1 MNVSHESRG
10 FGRRKK
16 KGVKK
21 KKERKKESNCV
32 RGSRAEMWE
41 ETKTDK
47 IRRLE
52 KLQPTV
58 IEVEKPIA
66 AACQGKAKKQKGETK
81 PECLGVKEN
90 QTHTCGQIM
99 IQVKHRF
106 GPRPAGPGHGEVR
119 RPTSISK
126 EEQDS
131 LLNGPVP
138 PLPATTE

>member
-1 MNVSHESRG
+1 MSRKSRG
-10 FGRRKK
+10 LEEKK
-16 KGVKK
+16 RVKK
-21 KKERKKESNCV
+21 KKERDCV
-32 RGSRAEMWE
+32 RGSRGEMWE

-52 KLQPTV
+52 KLQLTV

-66 AACQGKAKKQKGETK
+66 PTCQGKAKKQKGKTK
-81 PECLGVKEN
+81 PEYLGLKGN
-90 QTHTCGQIM
+90 QTHTCSQIM

-106 GPRPAGPGHGEVR
+106 GPRPAAPGHGEVR
-119 RPTSISK
+119 RATSISK